1 MVCLVGSRRG
11 LYQICESHSVTI
23 AAMLARKHGLA
34 ISPVRTVPET
44 APMTATG
51 TSIPSSGLSIKNLRK
66 QFDGFVAL
74 DDVSLDVR
82 SGELMTLLGPSGS
95 GKSTLLSIIAG
106 FTSADGGRIMLGQ
119 RDMTNLPINKRGLGM
134 VFQNYAL
141 FPHMSVGENIAFP
154 LRVRRWSE
162 DRIRARIDE
171 TLRLVQLEGF
181 AARRIAGLS
190 GGQKQRVA
198 IARAVVFGPGLVLMD
213 EPLSALDKNLRE
225 QMQIEIRR
233 LHTQVGA
240 TTIYVTHDQREAL
253 TMSDRITVLNK
264 GRIIQC
270 GTPREIYETPNSAF
284 VASFI
289 GETTLLPVRACK
301 DGVIL
306 QDGTS
311 IRTAC
316 SAEKMTSPMLA
327 LRAEK
332 LRLPDESEAGF
343 GQLSATVQEVVYQGD
358 SVLVLVTLSGK
369 ESLSI
374 RRPLRSGSGAIKLPV
389 AGERIKVGI
398 ASHDAIV
405 VPA

>member
-1 MVCLVGSRRG
+1 
-11 LYQICESHSVTI
+11 
-23 AAMLARKHGLA
+23 
-34 ISPVRTVPET
+34 
-44 APMTATG
+44 MTAAG
-51 TSIPSSGLSIKNLRK
+51 TPIPSSGLSIQNIRK
-66 QFDGFVAL
+66 QFDDFVAL

-82 SGELMTLLGPSGS
+82 SGELLTLLGPSGS

-106 FTSADGGRIMLGQ
+106 FTSADSGRITLGQ
-119 RDMTNLPINKRGLGM
+119 RDMTNLPINERGLGM

-162 DRIRARIDE
+162 DRIRARIEE

-181 AARRIAGLS
+181 APRRIAGLS

-198 IARAVVFGPGLVLMD
+198 IARAVVFDPSVVLMD

-225 QMQIEIRR
+225 RMQIEIRR

-253 TMSDRITVLNK
+253 TMSDRIAVLNK
-264 GRIIQC
+264 GRIVQC

-306 QDGTS
+306 HDGTS
-311 IRTAC
+311 IRTAFD
-316 SAEKMTSPMLA
+316 AGTITSPMLA

-332 LRLPDESEAGF
+332 LRLPDECEAGF
-343 GQLSATVQEVVYQGD
+343 SQLSVTVQEVVYQGD
-358 SVLVLVTLSGK
+358 SVLVFVTLSGH
-369 ESLSI
+369 EQLAI

-398 ASHDAIV
+398 AGHDAIV